1 MQFRNAVIALY
12 AATVAQAAPYVGKS
26 KKSLPKKADNYL
38 QSHH

>member
-12 AATVAQAAPYVGKS
+12 AAAVAQAAPYVWKS
-26 KKSLPKKADNYL
+26 NKSLPKEANNYL

>member
-26 KKSLPKKADNYL
+26 NRILAEGS
-38 QSHH
+38 

>member
-12 AATVAQAAPYVGKS
+12 AATVAQAAPYVGERNEP
-26 KKSLPKKADNYL
+26 LPKKADNYL